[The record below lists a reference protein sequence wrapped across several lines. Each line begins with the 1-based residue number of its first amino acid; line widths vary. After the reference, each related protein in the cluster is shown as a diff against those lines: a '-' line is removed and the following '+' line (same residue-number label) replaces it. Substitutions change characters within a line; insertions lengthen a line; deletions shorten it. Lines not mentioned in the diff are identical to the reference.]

1 MTTLPAYARV
11 RTHAQPCVEPRPA
24 AELDRARR
32 VSIFASEFSRRN
44 SRGNMVNRHHSGFLL
59 DNRHQKIIEN
69 AMLNCP
75 VQTKGLPYFDFQ
87 GGSVYILRENF

>member
-1 MTTLPAYARV
+1 M
-11 RTHAQPCVEPRPA
+11 PRPA
-24 AELDRARR
+24 AVLWGPAALFHEYFTIVLR
-32 VSIFASEFSRRN
+32 
-44 SRGNMVNRHHSGFLL
+44 NMVNRHHSGFLL